1 MERKRIGNNTMR
13 TISGSYPTREAYE
26 SGLLL
31 PLREQ
36 PIGAPRHS
44 EAGKAGSGSIVS
56 GSGRSGSGECL
67 AARNHAESST
77 CEFRDYCNH
86 LYSVEFTCNC
96 ATAWKKRAGIAL
108 PTSA

>member
-1 MERKRIGNNTMR
+1 MERKRIGNSAMR

-31 PLREQ
+31 PFR
-36 PIGAPRHS
+36 
-44 EAGKAGSGSIVS
+44 AGDAGFANGPESRT
-56 GSGRSGSGECL
+56 SGRAGIDSPSGRAASMECP
-67 AARNHAESST
+67 ATRNHADGFS

-86 LYSVEFTCNC
+86 LYSVEQTCNC

>member
-1 MERKRIGNNTMR
+1 MERKRIGNGTMR

-31 PLREQ
+31 PLRTQ
-36 PIGAPRHS
+36 SIGATHGL
-44 EAGKAGSGSIVS
+44 EAEAGSGSIDS
-56 GSGRSGSGECL
+56 GSSRSGSAECL
-67 AARNHAESST
+67 AALNHAESST

-96 ATAWKKRAGIAL
+96 ATAWKKRAGIVL